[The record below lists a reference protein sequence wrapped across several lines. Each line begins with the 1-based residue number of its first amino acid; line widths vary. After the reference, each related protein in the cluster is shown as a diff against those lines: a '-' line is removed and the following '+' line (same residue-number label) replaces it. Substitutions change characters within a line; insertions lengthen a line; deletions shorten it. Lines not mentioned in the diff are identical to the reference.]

1 MWNIFAS
8 LMSNVNLC
16 VRVYKSTV
24 ADRILPARY
33 TFIAK
38 SVHWVEP
45 IIDTAGAFLTSA
57 KLAVSFQPGKQHS
70 VWNRSCLIVCVQH
83 SISEVSTCFS

>member
-1 MWNIFAS
+1 MWNLFAS

-24 ADRILPARY
+24 ADRILQARY

-38 SVHWVEP
+38 SVHWVEL
-45 IIDTAGAFLTSA
+45 IIDTAGTFLTSA
-57 KLAVSFQPGKQHS
+57 KLAVSLQPGKQHS
-70 VWNRSCLIVCVQH
+70 VWNSSGPIVRVH
-83 SISEVSTCFS
+83 HTISVVSTCFS